1 MLDLRAH
8 RALLHSDMAKMSSS
22 AEPEELTKS
31 LILIFQRYAGKDG
44 DSYARSQTESL
55 TFMKTELAA
64 FTKNQKDPGIL
75 DRMKKK
81 LDINCDGKLD

>member
-1 MLDLRAH
+1 M
-8 RALLHSDMAKMSSS
+8 LHSDIAKMSSS

-44 DSYARSQTESL
+44 DSYAQTESL

-64 FTKNQKDPGIL
+64 FTKNQKDPSIF
-75 DRMKKK
+75 DRMKEK